1 MKKLGLSG
9 DRFTIRYGVI
19 SRHLDKDNSHYLSEE
34 EWEKLPDALKAPF
47 AITKLSDKDKAYRIY
62 TTLRNSKGEHIVV
75 GVDVKNAGRDLE
87 VNSISTVFGKNTKGG
102 LTKKETIIYED
113 KKITPEQKSL
123 LSGPNFRQYPDAQE
137 LSADKGTNKSETL
150 QEGAEKNDKK
160 PIDKINE
167 HRATEGLEEV
177 SEEEVALRDAL
188 NEQLKKSGI
197 DVVTDVENGERVLA
211 MAEDNDVKE
220 NKVYHGSGADFDEF
234 DHSHIGEG
242 EGAQAFGW
250 GTYLTEVKGI
260 GEGYAKKMGKYPQ
273 KRALKEAMRDER
285 MYEKS
290 LVDAKAELLDSKNF
304 AEAKKQEY
312 ENLKAQAEQI
322 KSEYGETSVEYDNF
336 IFDNDLDKAE
346 RQWKIAEESAKRNEA
361 DIEQFEQKLQE
372 AKQKVSEAQA
382 EYDKET
388 EGHKS
393 VLYTVEIPDDNG
405 KNFLHWESQTPSE
418 TVEKIRNYVREHCS
432 EEVAEEFDKQ
442 IAYGT
447 DNPDLAEYGQ
457 NGENVYKA
465 VEYALG
471 SDKKASLVLS
481 ELGMQGISYPADF
494 MRGGRADGAR
504 NYVIFKEED
513 AKITDKVRFFKTKNG
528 KAYGF
533 TVGGKIYVDPR
544 IAKADTPIHEYS
556 HLWASMFRDVN
567 PKEWSNVVK
576 LMKDSPL
583 WEEIRKKYPELKTDD
598 EIADEVLA
606 HFSGKRGAERL
617 RQAQQEAMKEKGVS
631 AKASAISA
639 IERVRKALSTFWKGV
654 CELLH
659 IHFTSAE
666 EVADRVL
673 SDMLNGV
680 DPMKVKKGEGNLHYR
695 MGDSAQTFAER
706 QRTAVENRG
715 TVMPGL
721 NEAEVKVVEVPKHSY
736 KGTIKEA
743 TEQAIE
749 SAKTKYVPDGEPKIM
764 HYNNYGISFDY
775 VISKRAIQICLSPT
789 HQSKSVNKG
798 SHLALAD
805 HLDEIINNS
814 IEVEEHPDYTK
825 DENGVRGNEINSN
838 TLMHRFYGAVTIDGK
853 QYRVITLMRE
863 DSNVNE
869 GNGIHSYEV
878 QTIEVLNNEL
888 PSTSNGADS
897 HHQSKTDLTYRTANL
912 LSGIEKSYD
921 KGKKL
926 LEESKSLTDIK
937 YRTSSEIDAEYPNW
951 LEGTTNDNGKHT
963 TQIAGTVKTYQK
975 VGKWIE
981 SHLGKDVRILD
992 ASSGMGYGTADLKE
1006 QGFNIEDVEPY
1017 QSEDRKKNNPA
1028 TYSSYGDIEGK
1039 YDYIISNAV
1048 LNVVPDDWRSDI
1060 LHDMAARLNEGGKL
1074 FINTRKAGEEKSIK
1088 DKIELDSPQEVLVK
1102 RNGHIASYQKFFT
1115 PQELKEWVEKELGD
1129 GYTVEIANE
1138 ENSGTKGL
1146 AAVVVTK
1153 TKATSATD
1161 PKSKTNRAT
1170 EISEHLNTPV
1180 RVITSEKEMEG
1191 LSPRQK
1197 KAKGWYNTATGE
1209 VVVVV
1214 PNNADVADVENTVL
1228 HEVIGH
1234 DGIRDFRL

>member
-1 MKKLGLSG
+1 MKTLYAKGKEFASKLYGHKHFVVEETPDFMKKLGLSG

-137 LSADKGTNKSETL
+137 LSENKGTNKSETL
-150 QEGAEKNDKK
+150 QEEKVKSEK
-160 PIDKINE
+160 GTQETPIDKINE
-167 HRATEGLEEV
+167 HRAAEGLEEV

-197 DVVTDVENGERVLA
+197 DVVTDVEDGERVLA
-211 MAEDNDVKE
+211 MADGNDVKE
-220 NKVYHGSGADFDEF
+220 NKVYHGSGADFDKF

-260 GEGYAKKMGKYPQ
+260 GEGYARRCFANVGAKYIGNV
-273 KRALKEAMRDER
+273 L
-285 MYEKS
+285 
-290 LVDAKAELLDSKNF
+290 AK
-304 AEAKKQEY
+304 
-312 ENLKAQAEQI
+312 
-322 KSEYGETSVEYDNF
+322 
-336 IFDNDLDKAE
+336 
-346 RQWKIAEESAKRNEA
+346 NEA
-361 DIEQFEQKLQE
+361 HLLEFLFVGRTYNELEDFL
-372 AKQKVSEAQA
+372 
-382 EYDKET
+382 
-388 EGHKS
+388 EGVANSNEPGARRSAHALAMLRKTKPS
-393 VLYTVEIPDDNG
+393 DWVQSSQVDRLLYTVEIPDDNG

-457 NGENVYKA
+457 NGENVYNA
-465 VEYALG
+465 LEYALH
-471 SDKKASLVLS
+471 SDKKASLALS

-494 MRGGRADGAR
+494 MRGGRKDGAR

-567 PKEWSNVVK
+567 PKEWKNVVK
-576 LMKDSPL
+576 LMKDTPL
-583 WEEIRKKYPELKTDD
+583 WEEIRKKYPELKTDE

-631 AKASAISA
+631 AKAAAISA

-654 CELLH
+654 CDLLH

-680 DPMKVKKGEGNLHYR
+680 DPVKVKKGEGNLHYR
-695 MGDSAQTFAER
+695 DEKEVQRVNEKFNEELQMQIDGKLPENHIYKIGKPGSVLRSTGVPDLPIQMSARRLQEKATLFDHNFDLRDVKDLVQALQDPLAIFAYGD
-706 QRTAVENRG
+706 
-715 TVMPGL
+715 
-721 NEAEVKVVEVPKHSY
+721 
-736 KGTIKEA
+736 
-743 TEQAIE
+743 
-749 SAKTKYVPDGEPKIM
+749 KTKAQNIIIPLQKGGKNFIVG
-764 HYNNYGISFDY
+764 
-775 VISKRAIQICLSPT
+775 LSLRPI
-789 HQSKSVNKG
+789 VNG
-798 SHLALAD
+798 SHL
-805 HLDEIINNS
+805 
-814 IEVEEHPDYTK
+814 
-825 DENGVRGNEINSN
+825 EINSIRN
-838 TLMHRFYGAVTIDGK
+838 VFPKDNSEWLNWISQGKALYLNKEKIQILIDQQRTNLADVDYLDLDSMAK
-853 QYRVITLMRE
+853 VIE
-863 DSNVNE
+863 NFENPKNV
-869 GNGIHSYEV
+869 
-878 QTIEVLNNEL
+878 
-888 PSTSNGADS
+888 D
-897 HHQSKTDLTYRTANL
+897 
-912 LSGIEKSYD
+912 EK
-921 KGKKL
+921 L
-926 LEESKSLTDIK
+926 K
-937 YRTSSEIDAEYPNW
+937 YRTSSEIDAEYP
-951 LEGTTNDNGKHT
+951 
-963 TQIAGTVKTYQK
+963 
-975 VGKWIE
+975 
-981 SHLGKDVRILD
+981 S
-992 ASSGMGYGTADLKE
+992 
-1006 QGFNIEDVEPY
+1006 
-1017 QSEDRKKNNPA
+1017 
-1028 TYSSYGDIEGK
+1028 
-1039 YDYIISNAV
+1039 
-1048 LNVVPDDWRSDI
+1048 
-1060 LHDMAARLNEGGKL
+1060 
-1074 FINTRKAGEEKSIK
+1074 
-1088 DKIELDSPQEVLVK
+1088 
-1102 RNGHIASYQKFFT
+1102 
-1115 PQELKEWVEKELGD
+1115 
-1129 GYTVEIANE
+1129 
-1138 ENSGTKGL
+1138 
-1146 AAVVVTK
+1146 
-1153 TKATSATD
+1153 TSATD
-1161 PKSKTNRAT
+1161 PESKTNRAT

-1214 PNNADVADVENTVL
+1214 PNNVDVADVENTVL

-1234 DGIRDFRL
+1234 DGIRVLFPDEKKLNNALDEMYRVSNKGIKDKIDAETQKMYDAEVSRIMDRKRKEHEAKGEDANATYYTDMAEAHKEASAKREQMRRDATEEYGADLAGRIGEEGFEKMTAEEKTFWGKIKSVLQEALKRLLDGLGIKSLKKWGDKEWAYIYHEAYKRKKNGGNPTVLDLAESAAMREKTGFGKDEENGKKNIKFRNGGDDLNSIIENVKANAEQFNAESKERLHHQGASARLGCK

>member
-1 MKKLGLSG
+1 MESDFGPQPFIFCNNLADRKQRVAKSKEQEQGSGDEQTPDAGECSAEGEGIEAQVEDKQERSPNLLDAVKTLYAKGKEFASKLYGHKHFVVEETPDFMKKLGLSG

-150 QEGAEKNDKK
+150 QEGAEKSDKK

-188 NEQLKKSGI
+188 NEQLKESGI
-197 DVVTDVENGERVLA
+197 NVVTDVEDGERVLA

-260 GEGYAKKMGKYPQ
+260 GEGYARKMEKYPQ
-273 KRALKEAMRDER
+273 KRALKEAMREER

-290 LVDAKAELLDSKNF
+290 LVDAKADLLDSKNI
-304 AEAKKQEY
+304 AEAEKQKY
-312 ENLKAQAEQI
+312 EKLKAQAEQI

-382 EYDKET
+382 AYDKEA

-393 VLYTVEIPDDNG
+393 VLYTVEAPDDNG

-418 TVEKIRNYVREHCS
+418 TVEKIRDYVREHCS

-695 MGDSAQTFAER
+695 DEKEV
-706 QRTAVENRG
+706 QR
-715 TVMPGL
+715 
-721 NEAEVKVVEVPKHSY
+721 
-736 KGTIKEA
+736 
-743 TEQAIE
+743 
-749 SAKTKYVPDGEPKIM
+749 
-764 HYNNYGISFDY
+764 
-775 VISKRAIQICLSPT
+775 
-789 HQSKSVNKG
+789 
-798 SHLALAD
+798 
-805 HLDEIINNS
+805 
-814 IEVEEHPDYTK
+814 
-825 DENGVRGNEINSN
+825 
-838 TLMHRFYGAVTIDGK
+838 
-853 QYRVITLMRE
+853 
-863 DSNVNE
+863 VNE
-869 GNGIHSYEV
+869 
-878 QTIEVLNNEL
+878 
-888 PSTSNGADS
+888 
-897 HHQSKTDLTYRTANL
+897 
-912 LSGIEKSYD
+912 
-921 KGKKL
+921 
-926 LEESKSLTDIK
+926 
-937 YRTSSEIDAEYPNW
+937 
-951 LEGTTNDNGKHT
+951 
-963 TQIAGTVKTYQK
+963 
-975 VGKWIE
+975 
-981 SHLGKDVRILD
+981 
-992 ASSGMGYGTADLKE
+992 
-1006 QGFNIEDVEPY
+1006 
-1017 QSEDRKKNNPA
+1017 
-1028 TYSSYGDIEGK
+1028 
-1039 YDYIISNAV
+1039 
-1048 LNVVPDDWRSDI
+1048 
-1060 LHDMAARLNEGGKL
+1060 
-1074 FINTRKAGEEKSIK
+1074 
-1088 DKIELDSPQEVLVK
+1088 
-1102 RNGHIASYQKFFT
+1102 
-1115 PQELKEWVEKELGD
+1115 
-1129 GYTVEIANE
+1129 
-1138 ENSGTKGL
+1138 
-1146 AAVVVTK
+1146 
-1153 TKATSATD
+1153 
-1161 PKSKTNRAT
+1161 
-1170 EISEHLNTPV
+1170 
-1180 RVITSEKEMEG
+1180 
-1191 LSPRQK
+1191 
-1197 KAKGWYNTATGE
+1197 
-1209 VVVVV
+1209 
-1214 PNNADVADVENTVL
+1214 
-1228 HEVIGH
+1228 
-1234 DGIRDFRL
+1234 

>member
-1 MKKLGLSG
+1 MESDFGPQPFIFCNNLADRKQRVAKSKEQEQGSGDEQTSDAGEGSAEGEGVEGESTNGGENSVVGEQAENENLEYKDKGTGVSQDVNIHALTTDEAQNFISDMELSANEAPEIDLTIENWDRLFGTSGIVNTPIGDVKMGDNQFAKMMRQGRNGKLGMIKPTLENPHAIIEEASKAKEG
-9 DRFTIRYGVI
+9 DTTERASSYIFIRSFKKADGSRYYYFTSITVSKDGKEVVVSSQEKNRNKILRLLQEGNVI
-19 SRHLDKDNSHYLSEE
+19 WRTPKDATTFSAKRQGLDYEQV
-34 EWEKLPDALKAPF
+34 
-47 AITKLSDKDKAYRIY
+47 DKAE
-62 TTLRNSKGEHIVV
+62 TAAKGSE
-75 GVDVKNAGRDLE
+75 
-87 VNSISTVFGKNTKGG
+87 
-102 LTKKETIIYED
+102 
-113 KKITPEQKSL
+113 ITPQST
-123 LSGPNFRQYPDAQE
+123 P
-137 LSADKGTNKSETL
+137 SADKGTNKSETL

-220 NKVYHGSGADFDEF
+220 NKVYHGSGTDFDEF

-322 KSEYGETSVEYDNF
+322 KSEYGEKSIEYDNF
-336 IFDNDLDKAE
+336 VFDNDLDRAE

-361 DIEQFEQKLQE
+361 DIEHFEQKLQE
-372 AKQKVSEAQA
+372 TKQKVSEAQA

-583 WEEIRKKYPELKTDD
+583 WEEIRKKYPELKTDE

-654 CELLH
+654 CDLLH
-659 IHFTSAE
+659 IHFTNAE

-715 TVMPGL
+715 IVMPGL

-749 SAKTKYVPDGEPKIM
+749 SAKAKYVPDGEPKIL
-764 HYNNYGISFDY
+764 HYNNYGTSFDY
-775 VISKRAIQICLSPT
+775 EISKTAIQICLSPT

-853 QYRVITLMRE
+853 QYPVMTLMRE
-863 DSNVNE
+863 NQNLE
-869 GNGIHSYEV
+869 ENNGIHSYKV

-888 PSTSNGADS
+888 PSTSNGVRS
-897 HHQSKTDLTYRTANL
+897 ESITTIPSTSVTKL
-912 LSGIEKSYD
+912 LQGVEKSYD

-937 YRTSSEIDAEYPNW
+937 YRTSSEIDAEYP
-951 LEGTTNDNGKHT
+951 
-963 TQIAGTVKTYQK
+963 
-975 VGKWIE
+975 
-981 SHLGKDVRILD
+981 S
-992 ASSGMGYGTADLKE
+992 
-1006 QGFNIEDVEPY
+1006 
-1017 QSEDRKKNNPA
+1017 
-1028 TYSSYGDIEGK
+1028 
-1039 YDYIISNAV
+1039 
-1048 LNVVPDDWRSDI
+1048 
-1060 LHDMAARLNEGGKL
+1060 
-1074 FINTRKAGEEKSIK
+1074 
-1088 DKIELDSPQEVLVK
+1088 
-1102 RNGHIASYQKFFT
+1102 
-1115 PQELKEWVEKELGD
+1115 
-1129 GYTVEIANE
+1129 
-1138 ENSGTKGL
+1138 
-1146 AAVVVTK
+1146 
-1153 TKATSATD
+1153 TSATD
-1161 PKSKTNRAT
+1161 PESKTNRAT

-1214 PNNADVADVENTVL
+1214 SNNADVADVENTVL

>member
-1 MKKLGLSG
+1 MESDFGPQPFIFCNNLADRKQRVAKSKEQEQGSGDEQTPDAGEGSAEGEGIEAQVEDKQERSPNLLDAVKTLYAKGKEFASKLYGHKHFVVEETPDFMKKLGLSG

-137 LSADKGTNKSETL
+137 LSADKGTNESETL
-150 QEGAEKNDKK
+150 QEGAEKSDKK

-167 HRATEGLEEV
+167 HRAGEGLEEV

-260 GEGYAKKMGKYPQ
+260 GEGYAKKMGTSHKGRIL
-273 KRALKEAMRDER
+273 KMALDSVIDIERQWKNILANKKKELS
-285 MYEKS
+285 KS
-290 LVDAKAELLDSKNF
+290 KKKAEDKR
-304 AEAKKQEY
+304 QEY
-312 ENLKAQAEQI
+312 ESLKAQAEQI
-322 KSEYGETSVEYDNF
+322 RSEYGETSKEYRRFSARSN
-336 IFDNDLDKAE
+336 LAE
-346 RQWKIAEESAKRNEA
+346 RLWRGEEESVKRKESYI
-361 DIEQFEQKLQE
+361 DIYKQRLEESKQE
-372 AKQKVSEAQA
+372 VREAQA
-382 EYDKET
+382 AYDKET
-388 EGHKS
+388 GGHKS
-393 VLYTVEIPDDNG
+393 VLYTVEVPDDNG

-418 TVEKIRNYVREHCS
+418 IVEKIRNYVREHCS

-471 SDKKASLVLS
+471 SDKKASLALS
-481 ELGMQGISYPADF
+481 ELGMQGISYQANF
-494 MRGGRADGAR
+494 MRGGRKDGAR

-513 AKITDKVRFFKTKNG
+513 ANITDKVRLFKTKNG

-583 WEEIRKKYPELKTDD
+583 WEEICKKYPELKTDD

-654 CELLH
+654 CDLLH

-695 MGDSAQTFAER
+695 DEKEV
-706 QRTAVENRG
+706 QRVNEKFNEELQMQIDGKLPENHIYKIG
-715 TVMPGL
+715 KPGSVL
-721 NEAEVKVVEVPKHSY
+721 RSTGVPDLPV
-736 KGTIKEA
+736 
-743 TEQAIE
+743 QM
-749 SAKTKYVPDGEPKIM
+749 SAKRLQEKATLFDHNFDLRDVKDLVQALQDPLAIFAYGDKTKAQNIIIPLQKGGKNFIVG
-764 HYNNYGISFDY
+764 
-775 VISKRAIQICLSPT
+775 LSLRPI
-789 HQSKSVNKG
+789 VNG
-798 SHLALAD
+798 SHL
-805 HLDEIINNS
+805 
-814 IEVEEHPDYTK
+814 
-825 DENGVRGNEINSN
+825 EINSIRN
-838 TLMHRFYGAVTIDGK
+838 VFPKDNSEWLNWINQGKALYLNKEKIQILIDQQRTNLADVDYLDLDSMAK
-853 QYRVITLMRE
+853 VIE
-863 DSNVNE
+863 NFENPKNV
-869 GNGIHSYEV
+869 
-878 QTIEVLNNEL
+878 
-888 PSTSNGADS
+888 D
-897 HHQSKTDLTYRTANL
+897 
-912 LSGIEKSYD
+912 EK
-921 KGKKL
+921 L
-926 LEESKSLTDIK
+926 K

-981 SHLGKDVRILD
+981 SHLGKDI
-992 ASSGMGYGTADLKE
+992 
-1006 QGFNIEDVEPY
+1006 
-1017 QSEDRKKNNPA
+1017 RK
-1028 TYSSYGDIEGK
+1028 
-1039 YDYIISNAV
+1039 IIV
-1048 LNVVPDDWRSDI
+1048 Y
-1060 LHDMAARLNEGGKL
+1060 K
-1074 FINTRKAGEEKSIK
+1074 
-1088 DKIELDSPQEVLVK
+1088 KITK
-1102 RNGHIASYQKFFT
+1102 QKF
-1115 PQELKEWVEKELGD
+1115 V
-1129 GYTVEIANE
+1129 
-1138 ENSGTKGL
+1138 
-1146 AAVVVTK
+1146 
-1153 TKATSATD
+1153 
-1161 PKSKTNRAT
+1161 
-1170 EISEHLNTPV
+1170 
-1180 RVITSEKEMEG
+1180 
-1191 LSPRQK
+1191 
-1197 KAKGWYNTATGE
+1197 
-1209 VVVVV
+1209 
-1214 PNNADVADVENTVL
+1214 
-1228 HEVIGH
+1228 
-1234 DGIRDFRL
+1234 

>member
-1 MKKLGLSG
+1 MESDFGPQPFIFCNNLADRKQRVAKSKEQEQGSGDEQTPDAGEGSAEGEGIEAQVEDKQERSPNLLDAVKTLYAKGKEFASKLYGHKHFVVEETPDFMKKLGLSG

-150 QEGAEKNDKK
+150 QEGAEKSDKK

-167 HRATEGLEEV
+167 HRAGEGLEEV

-188 NEQLKKSGI
+188 NEQLKESGI
-197 DVVTDVENGERVLA
+197 DVVTDVEDGERVLA

-260 GEGYAKKMGKYPQ
+260 GEGYARKMGTSHKG
-273 KRALKEAMRDER
+273 KILKMALDSAIDIERQWKNILANKKKELS
-285 MYEKS
+285 KS
-290 LVDAKAELLDSKNF
+290 KKKAEDKR
-304 AEAKKQEY
+304 QEY
-312 ENLKAQAEQI
+312 ESLKAQAEQI
-322 KSEYGETSVEYDNF
+322 RSEYGETSKEYRRFSARSN
-336 IFDNDLDKAE
+336 LAE
-346 RQWKIAEESAKRNEA
+346 RLWRGEEESVKRKESYI
-361 DIEQFEQKLQE
+361 DIY
-372 AKQKVSEAQA
+372 KQRLEESKQAVREAQA

-393 VLYTVEIPDDNG
+393 VLYTVEVPDDNG

-481 ELGMQGISYPADF
+481 ELGMQGISYQADF

-695 MGDSAQTFAER
+695 DEKEVQRVNEKFNEELQMQIDGKLPENHIYKIGKPGSVLRSTGVPDLPIQMSASRLKAKATSYGHNFELSGIKNLVISLQHPLAVFAYGD
-706 QRTAVENRG
+706 
-715 TVMPGL
+715 
-721 NEAEVKVVEVPKHSY
+721 
-736 KGTIKEA
+736 
-743 TEQAIE
+743 
-749 SAKTKYVPDGEPKIM
+749 KTKAQNIIIPLQKGGKNFIVG
-764 HYNNYGISFDY
+764 
-775 VISKRAIQICLSPT
+775 LSLRPI
-789 HQSKSVNKG
+789 VNG
-798 SHLALAD
+798 SHL
-805 HLDEIINNS
+805 
-814 IEVEEHPDYTK
+814 
-825 DENGVRGNEINSN
+825 EINSIRN
-838 TLMHRFYGAVTIDGK
+838 VFPKDNSEWLNWINQGKALYLNKEKIQILIDQQRTNLADVDYLDLDSMAK
-853 QYRVITLMRE
+853 VIE
-863 DSNVNE
+863 NFENPKNV
-869 GNGIHSYEV
+869 
-878 QTIEVLNNEL
+878 
-888 PSTSNGADS
+888 D
-897 HHQSKTDLTYRTANL
+897 
-912 LSGIEKSYD
+912 EK
-921 KGKKL
+921 L
-926 LEESKSLTDIK
+926 K
-937 YRTSSEIDAEYPNW
+937 YRTSSEIDAEYP
-951 LEGTTNDNGKHT
+951 
-963 TQIAGTVKTYQK
+963 
-975 VGKWIE
+975 
-981 SHLGKDVRILD
+981 S
-992 ASSGMGYGTADLKE
+992 
-1006 QGFNIEDVEPY
+1006 
-1017 QSEDRKKNNPA
+1017 
-1028 TYSSYGDIEGK
+1028 
-1039 YDYIISNAV
+1039 
-1048 LNVVPDDWRSDI
+1048 
-1060 LHDMAARLNEGGKL
+1060 
-1074 FINTRKAGEEKSIK
+1074 
-1088 DKIELDSPQEVLVK
+1088 
-1102 RNGHIASYQKFFT
+1102 
-1115 PQELKEWVEKELGD
+1115 
-1129 GYTVEIANE
+1129 
-1138 ENSGTKGL
+1138 
-1146 AAVVVTK
+1146 
-1153 TKATSATD
+1153 TSATD
-1161 PKSKTNRAT
+1161 PESKTSRAT

-1180 RVITSEKEMEG
+1180 RVITSEKEMGG